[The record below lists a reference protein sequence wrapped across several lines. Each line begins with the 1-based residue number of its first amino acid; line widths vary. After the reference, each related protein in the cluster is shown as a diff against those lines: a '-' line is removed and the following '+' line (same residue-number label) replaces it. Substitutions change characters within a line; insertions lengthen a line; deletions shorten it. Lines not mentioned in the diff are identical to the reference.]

1 VEGRVDARIR
11 VSALT
16 VTARAIVDIPPV
28 TGVRLALIDAFE
40 LRCDGE
46 PQPLPPSAQ
55 RVVAFVALHDHPLMR
70 DYVAG
75 ALWLETSEDRAY
87 ANLRSALWRLRRPGY
102 ELVRST
108 SRQLCLAP
116 AVSVDYRETT
126 ALAHRL
132 LSGSRSDD
140 DFDFD
145 EAVLFGDLLPDWY
158 EDWVLIERERFRQLR
173 LHALEAL
180 CERRMA
186 AGRLR
191 HALEAALA
199 AVAAEP
205 LRESAQRT
213 LIKLHLAEGNYAEAV
228 REYRLYRELLN
239 DQLGLEPSP
248 QMQALVH
255 ELMR

>member
-1 VEGRVDARIR
+1 MAG
-11 VSALT
+11 
-16 VTARAIVDIPPV
+16 RAIVDIPPA

-40 LRCDGE
+40 LRCEGE
-46 PQPLPPSAQ
+46 PLPLPPSAQ
-55 RVVAFVALHDHPLMR
+55 RVIAFVALHDHPLLR
-70 DYVAG
+70 DYVAA
-75 ALWLETSEDRAY
+75 ALWLETSDDRAC
-87 ANLRSALWRLRRPGY
+87 ANLRSALWRLHRPGH
-102 ELVRST
+102 ELIRST
-108 SRQLCLAP
+108 SRQLSLAP

-126 ALAHRL
+126 ALAHRIL
-132 LSGSRSDD
+132 CGSQSDD
-140 DFDFD
+140 DFD

-191 HALEAALA
+191 QALEAALA

-213 LIKLHLAEGNYAEAV
+213 LIKLHLAEGNYAEAL
-228 REYRLYRELLN
+228 REYQLYRELLN
-239 DQLGLEPSP
+239 DRLGLEPSP
-248 QMQALVH
+248 QMQALVD